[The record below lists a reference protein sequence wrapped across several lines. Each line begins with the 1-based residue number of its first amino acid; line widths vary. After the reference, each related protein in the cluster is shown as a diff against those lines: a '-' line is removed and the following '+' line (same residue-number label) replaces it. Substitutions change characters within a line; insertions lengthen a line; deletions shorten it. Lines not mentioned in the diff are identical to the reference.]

1 LDFPH
6 TEGMIRGMAEFEVVG
21 NVDPFL
27 LIRLQRGERIHCE
40 SNAMVTMD
48 GGLELKGQMQG
59 GFFQSIAR
67 RVATGESFFQQTIEA
82 TNGAGETLLSPNLP
96 GDVMLLDV
104 GPQQY
109 RLSDGAFFASDA
121 SVGVQTRTQGIGQAL
136 FGSTGGFLI
145 METNGTGKLAVSGF
159 GSLFMLDVKA
169 GNEMTIDNAHVVAW
183 DAGLRYEVST
193 STVKSGFFSGLVNSL
208 TSGEGLVLKFNGNG
222 KVVVCSRNRSGFLTW
237 LAGALGVKS

>member
-1 LDFPH
+1 
-6 TEGMIRGMAEFEVVG
+6 MSAMAEYELVG

-27 LIRLQRGERIHCE
+27 LIRLQKGEKIHCE

-59 GFFQSIAR
+59 GFFQSLAR

-82 TNGAGETLLSPNLP
+82 TGGSGETLLSPNLP
-96 GDVMLLDV
+96 GDIMLLDV

-136 FGSTGGFLI
+136 FGGTGGFLI
-145 METNGTGKLAVSGF
+145 METSGYGKLAVAGF

-169 GNEMTIDNAHVVAW
+169 GNEMVVDNSHVVAW
-183 DAGLRYEVST
+183 DSGLRYEIAT
-193 STVKSGFFSGLVNSL
+193 STAKSGFLSGLVNSV

-222 KVVVCSRNRSGFLTW
+222 RVVVCSRNKGGFLSW
-237 LAGALGVKS
+237 LAAALGIKS